1 MATLP
6 SLSQKGRRLAM
17 NFKQVNKVIL
27 ALACA
32 CLLCA
37 CSKQET
43 PTTNDDT
50 IKETTVNVSYD
61 ENDYY
66 QDYSDGETIA
76 LDKQSGD
83 VEITKAGTYILTGT
97 LSNSSILINA
107 SKEDTVRLVLDNANI
122 TSSSFAAIYSS
133 QAKKV
138 IISLPEGTSNAI
150 EDASTYTKTV
160 EDDVTSA
167 IFIKD
172 DLTIN
177 GKGTLTITANNKD
190 AITSKDTLK
199 LMEGTYD
206 ITAKDDGIVGRDF
219 LYVHDGNYTL
229 HVEGDGLKTTYDTDD
244 TKGDMVIEA
253 GTFNITAGNDGF
265 QAEHSLTIYDGTF
278 DITTGGGSINSSTS
292 SNVNQPGGFGM
303 WNSQST
309 TSTDSASAKGIK
321 AGSSLTIKG
330 GTYDMDT
337 SDDALHTNGD
347 VTIDAGNF
355 IILSG
360 DDGIH
365 ADNQLIINGGTIDI
379 QKSYEGLEAAVID
392 IYGGYIQVIASDDG
406 INTGGGSDDVQ
417 QGHPGQDKFNTS
429 ESSYSLNIHGGTIQV
444 DAAGDGL
451 DSNGNI
457 YINGGT
463 TIVNG
468 PTSGADGALDY
479 DGECVITGGTLAT
492 IGMSTMA
499 QAPSTSSSQN
509 SIVINLSSTQS
520 AGSTLYIS
528 DADGNV
534 VLGIAP
540 TKQYNNVVI
549 STPALTTDKT
559 IQVYTNGSGG
569 KINDSGLIES
579 GITGGTLLEETTI
592 TTTLTTIGST
602 MGGMGNMGGERIQQG
617 GTGGQTPPNGK
628 MH

>member
-17 NFKQVNKVIL
+17 NYKKIEITML
-27 ALACA
+27 SIACA
-32 CLLCA
+32 IMLCA

-66 QDYSDGETIA
+66 QDYSDGETID

-97 LSNSSILINA
+97 LSNGSILINA
-107 SKEDTVRLVLDNANI
+107 SKEDTVRLVLDNAHI

-172 DLTIN
+172 DLTFN
-177 GKGTLTITANNKD
+177 GNGTLTITANNND

-206 ITAKDDGIVGRDF
+206 ITAEDDGIVGRDF

-244 TKGDMVIEA
+244 SKGDMVIEA
-253 GTFNITAGNDGF
+253 GTFNIAAGNDGF

-321 AGSSLTIKG
+321 TGSSLTIKG

-499 QAPSTSSSQN
+499 QAPSTTSTQN
-509 SIVINLSSTQS
+509 SIMINLSSTQS
-520 AGSTLYIS
+520 AGSILYLT
-528 DADGNV
+528 DADGKII
-534 VLGIAP
+534 LGISP
-540 TKQYNNVVI
+540 TKQYNNVVM

-617 GTGGQTPPNGK
+617 GQTPNGK